1 MGRMHVSGFASAPGV
16 APAGVFPALA
26 QPLLPRPTARPY
38 PLPDFLRISPAP
50 RGDIGHGAPGI
61 PLTLSLELRDRRGAP
76 LERAAVYIWHHDP
89 QGWTIDFDGDEL
101 DTVTRMRGLQLSDE
115 QGWVTFRTVYPG
127 QYRDGSVP
135 LYLQIYLH
143 DGQWVTAHADLCLQL
158 PTQIDGPLRSIPLAL
173 PLVHRAERPRFRAG
187 AAATELRLYQ
197 LDFDTVAGGLRGHV
211 RLDLAT

>member
-1 MGRMHVSGFASAPGV
+1 MGRMQVPAYAPVPGRSV
-16 APAGVFPALA
+16 TGAFPALA
-26 QPLLPRPTARPY
+26 QPLRPRPTERPY

-50 RGDIGHGAPGI
+50 QGDIGQGAPGI
-61 PLTLSLELRDRRGAP
+61 PLTLSLELRDRRGVP

-101 DTVTRMRGLQLSDE
+101 DAVTRMRGLQLSDE

-173 PLVHRAERPRFRAG
+173 PLIQRAERPRFRAG
-187 AAATELRLYQ
+187 AAAAELRLSQ
-197 LDFDTVAGGLRGHV
+197 LDFDALAGGLRGHV
-211 RLDLAT
+211 RLDLAA

>member
-1 MGRMHVSGFASAPGV
+1 MQPPAYAPVSGAATV
-16 APAGVFPALA
+16 AAFPALA
-26 QPLLPRPTARPY
+26 QPLQPRPTARPY
-38 PLPDFLRISPAP
+38 PLMDFLRISPTP
-50 RGDIGHGAPGI
+50 RGDIGHGTPGI
-61 PLTLSLELRDRRGAP
+61 PLTLSFELRDRRGMP
-76 LERAAVYIWHHDP
+76 VQRAAVYIWHHDP

-101 DTVTRMRGLQLSDE
+101 DAVTRMRGLQLSDE
-115 QGWVTFRTVYPG
+115 QGYVTFRTVYPC

-143 DGQWVTAHADLCLQL
+143 DGHWVTAHADLCLLL
-158 PTQIDGPLRSIPLAL
+158 PTHVDGPLRSIPLAL

-187 AAATELRLYQ
+187 AAATELQLCQ